1 MNTLL
6 GFTWPGTLR
15 EPQYCVERMV
25 AMNSGPLLQTGDLSS
40 ALQTY
45 LETGRGGVLS
55 VAAVANANGASRPAA
70 PQSGIIP
77 LTEMEKHAI
86 LNALEYTKGDR
97 VMAACLLGIA
107 RTTLYRKL
115 KEYRLVS

>member
-1 MNTLL
+1 
-6 GFTWPGTLR
+6 
-15 EPQYCVERMV
+15 
-25 AMNSGPLLQTGDLSS
+25 
-40 ALQTY
+40 
-45 LETGRGGVLS
+45 VLS
-55 VAAVANANGASRPAA
+55 VAAVANANGASRPAP

-77 LTEMEKHAI
+77 LTEMEKLAI

-97 VMAACLLGIA
+97 VMAAYLLGIG